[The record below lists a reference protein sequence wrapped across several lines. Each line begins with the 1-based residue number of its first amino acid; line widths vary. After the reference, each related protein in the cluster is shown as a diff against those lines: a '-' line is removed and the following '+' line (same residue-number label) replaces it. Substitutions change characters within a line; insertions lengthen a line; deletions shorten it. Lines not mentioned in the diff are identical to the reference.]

1 MPVQFRD
8 YYETLGVPKTAS
20 DEEIRSAF
28 RKLARKHHPDV
39 AKDKKAAEEKFKEIN
54 EAYEVLGDPEKRK
67 KYDQL
72 GADWN
77 RPGGFQP
84 PPGWQWEAQQPGGGF
99 YQWGGD
105 GGGVQFEFGGTGF
118 SDFFEAF
125 FGGGRGRSAFGG
137 FGGRQAT
144 AERGADVEADIMV
157 TLEEALRGST
167 RTVSL
172 RRAGSNKVENYQVK
186 IPRGVHEGQRIRLRG
201 QGEAG
206 VRGGKSGDLFLRV
219 RLARHPDFAVEGS
232 DLIHEVKIEPWR
244 AVLGSELVVPA
255 LEGSVRLKVPP
266 GTQGGQRF
274 RLRERGLPGVSGK
287 RGDLYVDVQ
296 INVPKKLTEREC
308 ERGIVFGGSGNGEA
322 TVANKVHSVRCAL
335 CWSEES
341 ARLSR
346 QHNDAN
352 VLSIGQRLIPE
363 DLALNI
369 VRIWLETGFDGG
381 RHERRVAMLNAM

>member
-8 YYETLGVPKTAS
+8 YYETLGVPKTATE
-20 DEEIRSAF
+20 DEIRTAF

-54 EAYEVLGDPEKRK
+54 EAYEVLSDSEKRK

-84 PPGWQWEAQQPGGGF
+84 PRGWVAQPPEGGF

-105 GGGVQFEFGGTGF
+105 GGVQFEFGGTGF

-157 TLEEALRGST
+157 TLEEAHHGST

-186 IPRGVHEGQRIRLRG
+186 IPRGVHEGQRIRLAG

-219 RLARHPDFAVEGS
+219 RLARHPDFSVEGS

-244 AVLGSELVVPA
+244 AVLGSELVVPT
-255 LEGSVRLKVPP
+255 LEGNVRLKIPP
-266 GTQGGQRF
+266 GTQG
-274 RLRERGLPGVSGK
+274 
-287 RGDLYVDVQ
+287 
-296 INVPKKLTEREC
+296 
-308 ERGIVFGGSGNGEA
+308 
-322 TVANKVHSVRCAL
+322 
-335 CWSEES
+335 
-341 ARLSR
+341 
-346 QHNDAN
+346 
-352 VLSIGQRLIPE
+352 
-363 DLALNI
+363 
-369 VRIWLETGFDGG
+369 
-381 RHERRVAMLNAM
+381 

>member
-1 MPVQFRD
+1 MAVEFKD
-8 YYETLGVPKTAS
+8 YYKILGVERTAS
-20 DEEIRSAF
+20 DEAIRRAF
-28 RKLARKHHPDV
+28 RKLARQYHPDV

-84 PPGWQWEAQQPGGGF
+84 PPQWGPQPTEGGY

-137 FGGRQAT
+137 FGGQAAT

-157 TLEEALRGST
+157 TLEEALDGST

-172 RRAGSNKVENYQVK
+172 RRAGSTKVEQYQVK
-186 IPRGVHEGQRIRLRG
+186 IPRGVHEGQRIRLAG

-206 VRGGKSGDLFLRV
+206 ARGGKSGDLFLRV
-219 RLARHPDFAVEGS
+219 RLARHPDFRVEGS
-232 DLIHEVKIEPWR
+232 DLIHEEKIAPWQ
-244 AVLGSELVVPA
+244 AVLGTELKLPT
-255 LEGSVRLKVPP
+255 LEGNVRLKVPP

-274 RLRERGLPGVSGK
+274 RLRERGLPSASGK
-287 RGDLYVDVQ
+287 RGDLYVELQ
-296 INVPKKLTEREC
+296 INVPKKLSQRERD
-308 ERGIVFGGSGNGEA
+308 
-322 TVANKVHSVRCAL
+322 L
-335 CWSEES
+335 WSEL
-341 ARLSR
+341 ARLQS
-346 QHNDAN
+346 
-352 VLSIGQRLIPE
+352 G
-363 DLALNI
+363 
-369 VRIWLETGFDGG
+369 
-381 RHERRVAMLNAM
+381 